1 MRRRRGRHAPSRS
14 TRSINRARVEPPDIC
29 EMESGEDDSDE
40 EEPAAAAA
48 AAPQR
53 CDGAPAHAS
62 PCARRVV
69 CDRCGKCDKHCPS
82 WKHSGYECREIEE
95 EAAQPG
101 QRRRRARPSTE
112 AATVDAAAAAA
123 AAAAAEA
130 AAAAVVNQPPAAP
143 AAAHRQLRD
152 EHAAPSDVTAAYG
165 FKKSFGTNSYNS
177 TGEKVSAAKAEK
189 AEGRQRKFLND
200 CALPL
205 AEMLHRRGAEPPTEL
220 LQRWHEEEVGN
231 VEAPLHENAVKMV
244 DTLSARSEGAIAVGA
259 LLCSVAPGNAVKG
272 TRAGVC
278 RNVKAGRKLYK
289 KIIEKKK
296 VEAPEK
302 LTRQKNPQ
310 PVMNNLVAFV
320 FLR

>member
-1 MRRRRGRHAPSRS
+1 MCPPGHLEHPQRLSSATPPANRQVAGPEKARGEHPCAPRVSGTPEQASSRQGPCRPALSCASVFGMRRRRGRHAPSRS

-177 TGEKVSAAKAEK
+177 TGEKVSAA
-189 AEGRQRKFLND
+189 
-200 CALPL
+200 
-205 AEMLHRRGAEPPTEL
+205 
-220 LQRWHEEEVGN
+220 
-231 VEAPLHENAVKMV
+231 
-244 DTLSARSEGAIAVGA
+244 
-259 LLCSVAPGNAVKG
+259 
-272 TRAGVC
+272 
-278 RNVKAGRKLYK
+278 
-289 KIIEKKK
+289 
-296 VEAPEK
+296 
-302 LTRQKNPQ
+302 
-310 PVMNNLVAFV
+310 
-320 FLR
+320 